1 MIKIENLQKVYK
13 TEEIETTALNG
24 IDLYVHKGEFV
35 SIMGPSGCGKSTLL
49 NVMGLLDKPEGG
61 RYGFDGTDLLT
72 LNDKERSNFRKKN
85 MGFVFQN
92 FNLIDEL
99 TVFENIE
106 LPLIYNKVPS
116 SERKRLV
123 NEIIE
128 RMNIVNRSGHFPQ
141 QLSGGQQQRVAV
153 ARALVTKPKLVLA
166 DEPTGNLDSTH
177 GNEVMELLCEL
188 NEAGTTIV
196 MVTHS
201 SHDASFSNRI
211 INLKDGHVVS
221 EKVNKTR
228 SEELI

>member
-1 MIKIENLQKVYK
+1 MFQLVDASFHIDDRAILSPTSLTFSPGKI
-13 TEEIETTALNG
+13 TTLLGHN
-24 IDLYVHKGEFV
+24 
-35 SIMGPSGCGKSTLL
+35 GCGKSTLL
-49 NVMGLLDKPEGG
+49 NVMGLLDKPESGS
-61 RYGFDGTDLLT
+61 YKFIDTELLT
-72 LNDKERSNFRKKN
+72 LNDRERSNFRKRN

-106 LPLIYNKVPS
+106 LPLIYNKIPAG
-116 SERKRLV
+116 ERKKLV

-166 DEPTGNLDSTH
+166 DEPTGNLDSSH

-188 NEAGTTIV
+188 NETGTTIV
-196 MVTHS
+196 MVTH
-201 SHDASFSNRI
+201 
-211 INLKDGHVVS
+211 
-221 EKVNKTR
+221 
-228 SEELI
+228 